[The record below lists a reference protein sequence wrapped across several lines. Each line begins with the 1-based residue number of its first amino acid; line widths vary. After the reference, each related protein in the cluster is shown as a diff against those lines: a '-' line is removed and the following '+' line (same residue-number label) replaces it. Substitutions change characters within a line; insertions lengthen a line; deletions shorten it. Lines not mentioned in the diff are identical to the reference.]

1 MSDSKVSVSNP
12 RAMKA
17 IVIESFGGPEVLRLR
32 ERETPAPGP
41 GQILVR
47 QEAIGVNFI
56 DVYRR
61 TGLYAVDLPSVPGME
76 GAGTVEVLGAGVR
89 ELRPGD
95 RVAYANV
102 PGTYADAVL
111 VPADRAVRL
120 PARIT
125 FAQAAA
131 AMLQGMTAHYLVLDT
146 YPVRKGDT
154 VLVHAAAGGVG
165 LLLVQVARMSG
176 ARVVATV
183 STPQKA
189 ELARDAGA
197 DEVILYT
204 EKDFVAEVK
213 RITDG
218 RGVQAVYDSVGR
230 TTFLKSLD
238 CLAPRGMMVTFGQSS
253 GKVEAVEPTLLS
265 AKGSLFL
272 TRPTLGHYIADSASL
287 QRRARD
293 VLRWVAT
300 GRLSLRIG
308 ATFPLEQ
315 AAEAHRQLESR
326 STTGKLILIPR

>member
-1 MSDSKVSVSNP
+1 
-12 RAMKA
+12 MKA
-17 IVIESFGGPEVLRLR
+17 IVIERFGGPEVLGLQ

-41 GQILVR
+41 GQVRVR

-61 TGLYAVDLPSVPGME
+61 TGLYDVALPSIPGME
-76 GAGTVEVLGAGVR
+76 GAGVVEAAGPGVR
-89 ELRPGD
+89 DPRPGD

-102 PGTYADAVL
+102 PGTYAEAVL

-120 PARIT
+120 PGRIT

-131 AMLQGMTAHYLVLDT
+131 AMLQGMTAHYLALDT

-165 LLLVQVARMSG
+165 LLLVQVARMRG
-176 ARVVATV
+176 ARVIATV
-183 STPQKA
+183 STRQKA
-189 ELARDAGA
+189 ELARGAGA
-197 DEVILYT
+197 EEVILYT
-204 EKDFVAEVK
+204 ETDFVAEVK

-218 RGVQAVYDSVGR
+218 RGVRAVYDSVGG

-238 CLAPRGMMVTFGQSS
+238 CLAPRGMMVSFGQSS
-253 GKVEAVEPTLLS
+253 GKVSAVEPTLLS
-265 AKGSLFL
+265 AKGSLYL
-272 TRPTLGHYIADSASL
+272 TRPTLGHYIADPASL
-287 QRRARD
+287 RRRAGD
-293 VLRWVAT
+293 VLGWVAA

-308 ATFPLEQ
+308 ATFPLAQ

-326 STTGKLILIPR
+326 ATTGKLILLPR

>member
-1 MSDSKVSVSNP
+1 MSDSKVSDSNP
-12 RAMKA
+12 RAMRA
-17 IVIESFGGPEVLRLR
+17 IVIESFGGPEVLRLQ

-102 PGTYADAVL
+102 PGTYAEAVL

-189 ELARDAGA
+189 ELARGAGA

-204 EKDFVAEVK
+204 EKDFVVEVK

-238 CLAPRGMMVTFGQSS
+238 CLAPRGMMVSFGQSS

-265 AKGSLFL
+265 AKGSLYL

-287 QRRARD
+287 QRRAGD

-300 GRLSLRIG
+300 GKLSLRIG
-308 ATFPLEQ
+308 ATLPLEQ

>member
-1 MSDSKVSVSNP
+1 MSDSKVSDSNP

-308 ATFPLEQ
+308 ATLPLEQ
-315 AAEAHRQLESR
+315 AAEAHRLLESR

>member
-1 MSDSKVSVSNP
+1 MSDSKVSDSNP

-102 PGTYADAVL
+102 PGTYAEAVL

-238 CLAPRGMMVTFGQSS
+238 CLAPRGMMVSFGQSS

-265 AKGSLFL
+265 AKGSLYL

-287 QRRARD
+287 QRRAGD

-300 GRLSLRIG
+300 GKLSLRIG
-308 ATFPLEQ
+308 ATLPLEQ
-315 AAEAHRQLESR
+315 AAEAHRLLESR

>member
-1 MSDSKVSVSNP
+1 MSDSKVSDSNP

>member
-326 STTGKLILIPR
+326 STTGKVILIPR

>member
-17 IVIESFGGPEVLRLR
+17 IVIESFGGPEVLQLR
-32 ERETPAPGP
+32 ERETPEPGP

-76 GAGTVEVLGAGVR
+76 GAGTVEALGAGVR
-89 ELRPGD
+89 DLHPGD

-111 VPADRAVRL
+111 VPADRAVLL

-146 YPVRKGDT
+146 YAVRKGDS

-165 LLLVQVARMSG
+165 LLLVQVARMRG
-176 ARVVATV
+176 AHVIATV
-183 STPQKA
+183 STQQKA
-189 ELARDAGA
+189 ELARGAGA

-230 TTFLKSLD
+230 STFLKSLD
-238 CLAPRGMMVTFGQSS
+238 CLAPRGTMVSFGQSS

-265 AKGSLFL
+265 AKGSLYL

-287 QRRARD
+287 QRRAGE
-293 VLRWVAT
+293 VLKWVA
-300 GRLSLRIG
+300 GGKLSLRIG

-326 STTGKLILIPR
+326 STTGKLLLVPR

>member
-1 MSDSKVSVSNP
+1 M
-12 RAMKA
+12 RA

-102 PGTYADAVL
+102 PGTYAEAVL

-238 CLAPRGMMVTFGQSS
+238 CLAPRGMMVSFGQSS

-265 AKGSLFL
+265 AKGSLYL

-287 QRRARD
+287 QRRAGD

-300 GRLSLRIG
+300 GKLSLRIG
-308 ATFPLEQ
+308 ATLPLEQ

>member
-1 MSDSKVSVSNP
+1 MSDSKVSDSNP

-238 CLAPRGMMVTFGQSS
+238 CLAPRGMMVSFGQSS

-326 STTGKLILIPR
+326 STTGKVILIPR

>member
-1 MSDSKVSVSNP
+1 
-12 RAMKA
+12 MKA
-17 IVIESFGGPEVLRLR
+17 IVIEGFGGPEVLQLQ

-41 GQILVR
+41 GQVLVR

-76 GAGTVEVLGAGVR
+76 GAGTVEALGAGVR
-89 ELRPGD
+89 SLRPGD

-102 PGTYADAVL
+102 PGTYAEAVL

-120 PARIT
+120 PARLT

-131 AMLQGMTAHYLVLDT
+131 AMLQGMTAHYLALDA
-146 YPVRKGDT
+146 YAVRKGDT

-165 LLLVQVARMSG
+165 LLLVQVARMRG
-176 ARVVATV
+176 ARIIATV

-189 ELARDAGA
+189 ELARGAGA

-204 EKDFVAEVK
+204 EKDFLAEVK
-213 RITDG
+213 RITGG

-238 CLAPRGMMVTFGQSS
+238 CLAPRGMMVSFGQSS

-287 QRRARD
+287 RRRAGE
-293 VLRWVAT
+293 VLKWVAT
-300 GRLSLRIG
+300 DRLNLRIG
-308 ATFPLEQ
+308 ATFPLGQ

-326 STTGKLILIPR
+326 STAGKLILIPR

>member
-326 STTGKLILIPR
+326 STTGQVILIPR

>member
-1 MSDSKVSVSNP
+1 
-12 RAMKA
+12 MKA
-17 IVIESFGGPEVLRLR
+17 IVIEGFGGPEVLQLQ
-32 ERETPAPGP
+32 ERETPAPDP
-41 GQILVR
+41 GQVLVR

-76 GAGTVEVLGAGVR
+76 GAGTVEALGAGVR
-89 ELRPGD
+89 SLRPGD

-102 PGTYADAVL
+102 PETYAEAVL

-131 AMLQGMTAHYLVLDT
+131 AMLQGMTAHYLALDA
-146 YPVRKGDT
+146 YAVRKSDT

-165 LLLVQVARMSG
+165 LLLVQVARMRG
-176 ARVVATV
+176 ARIIATV

-189 ELARDAGA
+189 ELARGAGA

-204 EKDFVAEVK
+204 EKDFLAEVK
-213 RITDG
+213 RITGG

-238 CLAPRGMMVTFGQSS
+238 CLAPRGMMVSFGQSS

-287 QRRARD
+287 RRRAGE
-293 VLRWVAT
+293 VLKWVAT
-300 GRLSLRIG
+300 DRLS
-308 ATFPLEQ
+308 
-315 AAEAHRQLESR
+315 
-326 STTGKLILIPR
+326 